1 MQRRVILVAHKPQM
15 NSRFRKDGA
24 ACVEAVYSSYILP
37 YHTTPRTLM
46 YACVYVVG
54 WEGGV
59 RYQSVTHEK
68 VELRK
73 GEK

>member
-1 MQRRVILVAHKPQM
+1 M
-15 NSRFRKDGA
+15 
-24 ACVEAVYSSYILP
+24 EAVYSSYILP

-46 YACVYVVG
+46 YACVYVGVG
-54 WEGGV
+54 WGV

-73 GEK
+73 DEK

>member
-1 MQRRVILVAHKPQM
+1 
-15 NSRFRKDGA
+15 
-24 ACVEAVYSSYILP
+24 
-37 YHTTPRTLM
+37 M
-46 YACVYVVG
+46 YACVYVGVG
-54 WEGGV
+54 AGV

>member
-1 MQRRVILVAHKPQM
+1 MQRRILLVPYKPQM

-46 YACVYVVG
+46 YACVYVG
-54 WEGGV
+54 CGV

>member
-1 MQRRVILVAHKPQM
+1 MQSRILHLPYKPQM
-15 NSRFRKDGA
+15 NSRFRKDRA
-24 ACVEAVYSSYILP
+24 AYVEAVCSNYILP

-46 YACVYVVG
+46 RACVYVG
-54 WEGGV
+54 WV

-73 GEK
+73 DEK